1 MIRWFTSLH
10 GLLLAV
16 LFCLPWMTIS
26 CPGTQGR
33 KPGENESTLR
43 GFQLAI
49 SNEDITHPHPP
60 NAKEVTPRHRYWV
73 LDAPH
78 PGYLF
83 IAILSLGMMAMA
95 IPRLRGSARFRGS
108 LLLIWIGACAALG
121 IGAWRDHQ
129 LYQGNPWDYH
139 LRWEPA
145 FWMTLVAL
153 PLAGVWLK
161 GKPMGIKQDP

>member
-1 MIRWFTSLH
+1 MIRWFTSFH

-26 CPGTQGR
+26 CPGPHTE

-43 GFQLAI
+43 GYQLAI
-49 SNEDITHPHPP
+49 SNEDIPHPHDPGVP
-60 NAKEVTPRHRYWV
+60 EATSSHSYWI

-78 PGYLF
+78 PGYLL
-83 IAILSLGMMAMA
+83 IAILSLSMMAMA
-95 IPRLRGSARFRGS
+95 APGLRLSARFRGS

-129 LYQGNPWDYH
+129 LYKGDPWGYH

-145 FWMTLVAL
+145 FWMTVVAL
-153 PLAGVWLK
+153 PLAGVWLM
-161 GKPMGIKQDP
+161 GKPLGQKVEP

>member
-26 CPGTQGR
+26 CPGPNAR

-43 GFQLAI
+43 GYQLAI
-49 SNEDITHPHPP
+49 SNEDIAHPHAPE
-60 NAKEVTPRHRYWV
+60 AKEVAPAHRYWV

-83 IAILSLGMMAMA
+83 IAMLALGMMAMA
-95 IPRLRGSARFRGS
+95 VAKLNRSAGFRGG
-108 LLLIWIGACAALG
+108 LLVIWIGACLALG

-129 LYQGNPWDYH
+129 IYKGDPWNYH
-139 LRWEPA
+139 LRWQPA
-145 FWMTLVAL
+145 FWMTVVAL
-153 PLAGVWLK
+153 PMAGVWLVLK
-161 GKPMGIKQDP
+161 RSD